1 MPEAHTIAVF
11 SLAALG
17 LLVIP
22 GPAVFYIVTRSID
35 QGRTAGLVSVL
46 GIHCGSIVHIGAA
59 VLGVSALIA
68 SSALAFNVVKYV
80 GAAYLIFIGVKRLLD
95 RNGDQHVESREPH
108 SYRRIFFQGMIVNIL
123 NVKTALFFLAFL
135 PQFVDSARGPVAL
148 QMTVFGL
155 LFISLGMLSDGT
167 YAFLA
172 SGARNLFRKN
182 HKVAAVQRY
191 VSGGVY
197 VTLGVTAALSGVKTS
212 D

>member
-1 MPEAHTIAVF
+1 MPELHTIAVF

-46 GIHCGSIVHIGAA
+46 GIHCGSFVHIAA
-59 VLGVSALIA
+59 AALGISALVA
-68 SSALAFNVVKYV
+68 SSAIAFNVVKYV
-80 GAAYLIFIGVKRLLD
+80 GAAYLIFLGVKRLLD
-95 RNGDQHVESREPH
+95 KNGGEFVEGREPH
-108 SYRRIFFQGMIVNIL
+108 SYRRIFFQGMVVNIL
-123 NVKTALFFLAFL
+123 NAKTALFFLAFL
-135 PQFVDSARGPVAL
+135 PQFVDRSRGPVAL

-155 LFISLGMLSDGT
+155 LFVLLGMVSDGT

-172 SGARNLFRKN
+172 SGARDLLRKN
-182 HKVAAVQRY
+182 RKVKTAQRY
-191 VSGGVY
+191 VSGGMY
-197 VTLGVTAALSGVKTS
+197 LTLGVTAALSGARAS